1 MDGGSQWPPH
11 SVWYPVAEV
20 LLVEDWAV
28 VDWPPDSLEKVSQ
41 AVSSHLLDKAA
52 GTAAG
57 TTGWIFLLPG
67 R

>member
-1 MDGGSQWPPH
+1 MR
-11 SVWYPVAEV
+11 YPVAEV

>member
-1 MDGGSQWPPH
+1 M
-11 SVWYPVAEV
+11 WYPVAEV
-20 LLVEDWAV
+20 FLVEDWV
-28 VDWPPDSLEKVSQ
+28 VMDWPPDSLEKASQ

-57 TTGWIFLLPG
+57 TMGWIFLLSG